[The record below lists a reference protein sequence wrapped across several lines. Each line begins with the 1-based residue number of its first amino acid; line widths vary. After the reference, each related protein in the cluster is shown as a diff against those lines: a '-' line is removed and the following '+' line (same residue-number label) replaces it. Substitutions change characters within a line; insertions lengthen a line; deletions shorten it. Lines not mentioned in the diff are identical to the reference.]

1 MGVDHAEEFLLIVD
15 AGEAAAEGA
24 ARRGADQGGG
34 HAGEG
39 KGGGVDR
46 RLEIAHAICGVD
58 PAIAV
63 GDRAPGGLRVDGRD
77 IGAVGHGKDR
87 PSALHVAGRQDDQRA
102 AGFIAA
108 VRQQSGD
115 PELIL
120 ALHADDAG
128 RIDRHRHGV
137 DRIRHIRARDGF
149 LARAKAD
156 QFDAVGGEAG
166 GGGEGRWR
174 IAASD
179 AEARR
184 MREIAFC
191 MSYDPRPEEGD
202 EAAPT
207 HAIIVP
213 AHA

>member
-15 AGEAAAEGA
+15 AGEAAAKGA
-24 ARRGADQGGG
+24 ARRGADQGGR

-63 GDRAPGGLRVDGRD
+63 GDRAPGGFRVDGRD

-87 PSALHVAGRQDDQRA
+87 PAALHIAGRQNDQRA

-108 VRQQSGD
+108 VRQQGGD

-120 ALHADDAG
+120 AVHADDAR

-137 DRIRHIRARDGF
+137 DRIRHIRARDRF

-156 QFDAVGGEAG
+156 QFDAVGGEAK
-166 GGGEGRWR
+166 GGGEGRGER
-174 IAASD
+174 RGG
-179 AEARR
+179 EENARNC
-184 MREIAFC
+184 FLH
-191 MSYDPRPEEGD
+191 D
-202 EAAPT
+202 
-207 HAIIVP
+207 V
-213 AHA
+213 